1 MKMKLSNYA
10 RIFKA
15 LSNEQRLKIFMEIY
29 QQSREKAG
37 QKAAVASGD
46 VGAHAMEKAF
56 TKMCKCLSLSQSTV
70 SHHFKELENAGLI
83 NCERSGQMYLC
94 SINEDAIKSIKE
106 FLKK

>member
-1 MKMKLSNYA
+1 MKLSNYA

-15 LSNEQRLKIFMEIY
+15 LSSEQRLKIFMEIFE
-29 QQSREKAG
+29 QAHKKEN
-37 QKAAVASGD
+37 QKSAEGSSGC
-46 VGAHAMEKAF
+46 AMEKAF
-56 TKMCKCLSLSQSTV
+56 TKMCKTLSLSQSTV

-94 SINEDAIKSIKE
+94 SVNEDAVEAIRA